1 MVIDLVEGNAHQ
13 QSILSLH
20 IFGNWVFS
28 SELVRLESRI
38 KAMRENRQDFLNTYA
53 DYFNQSQLIPFDRL
67 VFEKATELR
76 LNNRLKTPDAL
87 HLAAALQ
94 AGCDELLTNDQS
106 LAKAACG
113 QIRVVDWDILNH
125 AIR

>member
-13 QSILSLH
+13 QSILRRHML
-20 IFGNWVFS
+20 GNWVFS

-38 KAMRENRQDFLNTYA
+38 KAMRENRQDCLKIYA
-53 DYFNQSQLIPFDRL
+53 NYFSQSQLIPLGQL

-76 LNNRLKTPDAL
+76 LNHRLKTPDAL

-94 AGCDELLTNDQS
+94 VGCDEILTNDRL
-106 LAKAACG
+106 LAKAASG
-113 QIRVVDWDILNH
+113 QIRVVDWDMLNH